1 MIFQGKKIPTKRS
14 IESSLHDYAMEERK
28 RVEKTVK
35 NYIILH
41 PILELFILELV
52 GFIKCFHI
60 MFYPW
65 WPFQSYFYTSL
76 KLKII
81 NI

>member
-41 PILELFILELV
+41 PILELFILE
-52 GFIKCFHI
+52 
-60 MFYPW
+60 
-65 WPFQSYFYTSL
+65 
-76 KLKII
+76 
-81 NI
+81 